1 MPALTAARNTVEKDN
16 PLAFSHEPAA
26 GVAASTTIYQGAI
39 VCFNSSGYLVPG
51 STSTSQRS
59 AGVAQETVVNSG
71 TAGAARVKLRS
82 CVAKFANS
90 SAGDLITIA
99 DVGADCFIVDDNTV
113 AKTNGSSTR
122 SVAGKVFEIAA
133 DGVFVKIGL
142 F

>member
-1 MPALTAARNTVEKDN
+1 MAALTAARNTVEKDN
-16 PLAFSHEPAA
+16 PAAFSHEPAA
-26 GVAASTTIYQGAI
+26 GVATATTIYQGSI

-51 STSTSQRS
+51 STATTLKA
-59 AGVAQETVVNSG
+59 AGVAQEGVVN
-71 TAGAARVKLRS
+71 AGANGAAKCKLRS

-99 DVGADCFIVDDNTV
+99 DVGADCYIVDDQTV
-113 AKTNGSSTR
+113 AKTSGGSTR